1 MLQLDLSRLNEIG
14 DGMNVGNSLAE
25 SIEGATTAYYRDGGG
40 TETGIAADVRLVEA
54 LKQSYVAAYA
64 RNDAGSLDT
73 VKNELA
79 EFGGREPTTNEIREA
94 AIALAG
100 KQAKQDAGVISR
112 MFRLQAA
119 SLAEEYAPALVRAF
133 DAERA
138 QKADRGVAVSAKDKA
153 RRTNIRRS

>member
-1 MLQLDLSRLNEIG
+1 
-14 DGMNVGNSLAE
+14 MNTGKSLAE
-25 SIEGATTAYYRDGGG
+25 SIEEATTAYYRDGGG
-40 TETGIAADVRLVEA
+40 VETGIAADARLVEA
-54 LKQSYVAAYA
+54 LKQAYIAAYA
-64 RNDAGSLDT
+64 RNDGGSLDT

-79 EFGGREPTTNEIREA
+79 EFGGREPTTNEICEA

-112 MFRLQAA
+112 MFKLQAA

-138 QKADRGVAVSAKDKA
+138 QKYGHGIDGVEIDAPKRSNV
-153 RRTNIRRS
+153 RRN